1 MTTAELQTITPSGE
15 TFAEIKAT
23 MPNGT
28 VDPVC
33 IMTEGEAPKNA
44 DEEALFIVARDG
56 DSFRSRLGTIEID
69 NPESDEPQMVIE
81 ASRTLIEKPKLMGVV
96 VQAALEHAE
105 VERVVIDI
113 EEGTNIPEKILKKA
127 GAIALGAGEVQFQL
141 DQAA

>member
-33 IMTEGEAPKNA
+33 IMTEGEAPQNA
-44 DEEALFIVARDG
+44 DEEALFIVAKDG
-56 DSFRSRLGTIEID
+56 DTFRSRLGTIEID
-69 NPESDEPQMVIE
+69 NPESDTPQMVIE
-81 ASRTLIEKPKLMGVV
+81 ASRTLIDKPKLMGVV

-105 VERVVIDI
+105 VEHVVVDI
-113 EEGTNIPEKILKKA
+113 EAGTNIPEKVLKKA
-127 GAIALGAGEVQFQL
+127 GAIALGDGEFQFQL